1 MAAKKTD
8 AKSAA
13 LAEIETHA
21 QGIRDKLKVPKQ
33 NELFRA
39 AVEAGYL
46 AALADGNVDEN
57 ERDILVRA
65 VEVLSQGAVV
75 EWETESELDA
85 CASRATDQ
93 GPEAR
98 ATAVGKALASLGQAD
113 VGLYIAALVARE
125 QGDRQEGSRGA
136 QSGGCSSW
144 ARCGWREGHR
154 EARFGSEI
162 ARSTADV
169 RRGQAGVRRWQHT
182 QCPEAQVH
190 AWSP

>member
-21 QGIRDKLKVPKQ
+21 QGIRDKLKVAKQ

-57 ERDILVRA
+57 ERGILVRA

-98 ATAVGKALASLGQAD
+98 AAAVGKTLASLGQAD
-113 VGLYIAALVARE
+113 IGLYIAALVARASKGIDKKE
-125 QGDRQEGSRGA
+125 AEVLKAVGA
-136 QSGGCSSW
+136 AAGLAADGVKDIVKRASG
-144 ARCGWREGHR
+144 
-154 EARFGSEI
+154 
-162 ARSTADV
+162 
-169 RRGQAGVRRWQHT
+169 
-182 QCPEAQVH
+182 PK
-190 AWSP
+190 